1 VTPQVLT
8 TDSDLLRAA
17 AWCRD
22 RAEFADCSGTC
33 GRTLATCRQHGDLP
47 IYLRETEGPFCKP
60 CWEATHM
67 PKTDAATFDLDEVI
81 DGEPIWKTAHD
92 LYEAGNTWPQVA
104 YILTARTT
112 QQVPHWR
119 TICSGVQKRTEA
131 AHAPA
136 PPAEEE
142 APAPAPEAP
151 PAPAQAQA
159 TASCTGYISITRNGV
174 SINVS
179 GESFD
184 EVREVAIRL
193 LDGLAA

>member
-1 VTPQVLT
+1 
-8 TDSDLLRAA
+8 
-17 AWCRD
+17 
-22 RAEFADCSGTC
+22 
-33 GRTLATCRQHGDLP
+33 
-47 IYLRETEGPFCKP
+47 
-60 CWEATHM
+60 
-67 PKTDAATFDLDEVI
+67 
-81 DGEPIWKTAHD
+81 
-92 LYEAGNTWPQVA
+92 
-104 YILTARTT
+104 
-112 QQVPHWR
+112 
-119 TICSGVQKRTEA
+119 VQKRTEA